1 MRCTHL
7 NRNGRRLEGVFV
19 NPLRLLQEF
28 VVLQLFLFFLLS
40 DQLFRLPQQESLGRV
55 HSPDFGIIIV
65 MVFWLSETLI
75 GFTIN
80 WIYKMDLQIG
90 FTINFT
96 YCSRLNFPT
105 RFRNR
110 CDSVLGG
117 FERPWETL
125 ISFTY
130 CRRLNFPT

>member
-75 GFTIN
+75 GFT
-80 WIYKMDLQIG
+80 
-90 FTINFT
+90 